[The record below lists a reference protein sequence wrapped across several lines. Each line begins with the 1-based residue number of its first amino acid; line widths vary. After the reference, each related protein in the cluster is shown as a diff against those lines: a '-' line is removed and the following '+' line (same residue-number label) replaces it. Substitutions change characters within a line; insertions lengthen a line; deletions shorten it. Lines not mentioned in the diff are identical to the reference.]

1 MKEGVIRG
9 ENDHDT
15 LCMKSLKNKNI
26 KGFSVA
32 LQYPQEVVVEGS
44 PVESMVQYPYR
55 TWAQIIS
62 NSFIVPEAM

>member
-44 PVESMVQYPYR
+44 PVESMVQYAHR

-62 NSFIVPEAM
+62 NSLIVPEAM